1 MALFVTVD
9 ELRDTL
15 GVGTLYPDE
24 VLESACQTAT
34 ETLQQYLWY
43 DYYPVIGGTVQ
54 DNVATVVLSAPVSFT
69 AGEVIEI
76 SSAGSRLNGQHTITA
91 TYPWSQGSGTFPLF
105 TYMFP
110 YNYYTFPKNYS
121 LIQFNTTNKTNMNY
135 RLIKPYGKAL
145 GVDGSDT
152 QDPAYAEIDSIRQ
165 AALMLAIDV
174 WQARQAPSSG
184 GVSVDG
190 VTPSPYRLG
199 NTMLAKVR
207 GLIAPYT
214 NPSAMIG

>member
-15 GVGTLYPDE
+15 GVGTLYSDA

-43 DYYPVIGGTVQ
+43 DSYPVIGGTVQ
-54 DNVATVVLSAPVSFT
+54 NNVVTIVLSAPVSFT
-69 AGEVIEI
+69 AGESIVV
-76 SSAGSRLNGQHTITA
+76 SNSGAKFNGTHTITA

-121 LIQFNTTNKTNMNY
+121 LIQWNDTHANQNY
-135 RLIKPYGKAL
+135 RLIQPYGKAV
-145 GVDGSDT
+145 GEDT
-152 QDPAYAEIDSIRQ
+152 MQTAYADIDSIRQ

-214 NPSAMIG
+214 NPRAMIG

>member
-1 MALFVTVD
+1 MAAYVTVD
-9 ELRDTL
+9 ELRDVL
-15 GVGTLYPDE
+15 GVGTLYSDAT
-24 VLESACQTAT
+24 LEIACTTAT
-34 ETLQQYLWY
+34 ETLQQYLWF
-43 DYYPVIGGTVQ
+43 DSYPVIGGTVQ
-54 DNVATVVLSAPVSFT
+54 SGVATVVLSAPVSFT
-69 AGEVIEI
+69 ATESIVI
-76 SSAGSRLNGQHTITA
+76 SNSGSKLNGTHTITA

-110 YNYYTFPKNYS
+110 YNYYTFPRNYS
-121 LIQFNTTNKTNMNY
+121 LIQFTTNQSDMNY
-135 RLIKPYGKAL
+135 RLIKPYGKAV
-145 GVDGSDT
+145 GADT
-152 QDPAYAEIDSIRQ
+152 METAYASIQSIRQ
-165 AALMLAIDV
+165 AALMLAVDV
-174 WQARQAPSSG
+174 WQSRQAPSSG

>member
-1 MALFVTVD
+1 MALFVTTD
-9 ELRDTL
+9 ELCNTL
-15 GVGTLYPDE
+15 GVGTLYSDDL
-24 VLESACQTAT
+24 LESSCQTAT

-43 DYYPVIGGTVQ
+43 DSYPVIGGTVQ
-54 DNVATVVLSAPVSFT
+54 SGVATVVLSAPVSFT
-69 AGEVIEI
+69 ATESILI
-76 SSAGSRLNGQHTITA
+76 TNAGTKLNGTHTITA

-110 YNYYTFPKNYS
+110 YNYYTFPRNYS
-121 LIQFNTTNKTNMNY
+121 LIQWTINQADMNY
-135 RLIKPYGKAL
+135 RLIKPYGKAT
-145 GVDGSDT
+145 GADT
-152 QDPAYAEIDSIRQ
+152 METAYADIDSIRN

-190 VTPSPYRLG
+190 ITPSPYRLG

-214 NPSAMIG
+214 NPNAMIG

>member
-15 GVGTLYPDE
+15 GVGTLYSDE
-24 VLESACQTAT
+24 LLETVCQTAT

-43 DYYPVIGGTVQ
+43 DSYPVIGGTVQ
-54 DNVATVVLSAPVSFT
+54 SGIATAVISAPISFT
-69 AGEVIEI
+69 ATESVLITNSG
-76 SSAGSRLNGQHTITA
+76 AKLNGTHTITA

-105 TYMFP
+105 TFLFP
-110 YNYYTFPKNYS
+110 YNYYTFPRNYS
-121 LIQFNTTNKTNMNY
+121 LIQWNTNQADMNY
-135 RLIKPYGKAL
+135 RLIQPYGKAI
-145 GVDGSDT
+145 GADT
-152 QDPAYAEIDSIRQ
+152 METAYADIDSIRQ

-214 NPSAMIG
+214 NPRAMIG

>member
-1 MALFVTVD
+1 MALFVTTD
-9 ELRDTL
+9 ELRNTL
-15 GVGTLYPDE
+15 GVGTLYSDDL
-24 VLESACQTAT
+24 LESSCQTAT

-43 DYYPVIGGTVQ
+43 DSYPVIGGTVQ
-54 DNVATVVLSAPVSFT
+54 SGVATVVLSAPVSFT
-69 AGEVIEI
+69 ATESIVITN
-76 SSAGSRLNGQHTITA
+76 AGTKLNGTHTITA

-110 YNYYTFPKNYS
+110 YNYYTFPRNYS
-121 LIQFNTTNKTNMNY
+121 LIQWTINQADMNY
-135 RLIKPYGKAL
+135 RLIKPYGKAT
-145 GVDGSDT
+145 GADT
-152 QDPAYAEIDSIRQ
+152 METAYADIDSIRN

-190 VTPSPYRLG
+190 ITPSPYRLG

-214 NPSAMIG
+214 NPNAMIG

>member
-1 MALFVTVD
+1 MALFVTSD
-9 ELRDTL
+9 ELRNTL
-15 GVGTLYPDE
+15 GVGTLYSDE
-24 VLESACQTAT
+24 LLESACQTAT

-43 DYYPVIGGTVQ
+43 DAYAVIGGTVQ
-54 DNVATVVLSAPVSFT
+54 NGVATVVLSAPVSFT
-69 AGEVIEI
+69 ASESIVI
-76 SSAGSRLNGQHTITA
+76 SNSGTKLNGTHTITA

-110 YNYYTFPKNYS
+110 YNYYTFPRNYS
-121 LIQFNTTNKTNMNY
+121 LIQFTTNEANMNY
-135 RLIKPYGKAL
+135 RLIKPYGKAV
-145 GVDGSDT
+145 GADT
-152 QDPAYAEIDSIRQ
+152 METAYADTDSIRQ

-190 VTPSPYRLG
+190 ITPSPYRLG

-207 GLIAPYT
+207 GLIAPYI
-214 NPSAMIG
+214 NPNAMIG

>member
-1 MALFVTVD
+1 MAAFVTVD
-9 ELRDTL
+9 ELRTVL
-15 GVGTLYPDE
+15 GVGTLYPDAT
-24 VLESACQTAT
+24 LEIACTTAT

-43 DYYPVIGGTVQ
+43 DSYPVIGGTVQ
-54 DNVATVVLSAPVSFT
+54 SGVATVVLSAPVSFT
-69 AGEVIEI
+69 ATESIVI
-76 SSAGSRLNGQHTITA
+76 SNSGSKLNGTHTITA

-110 YNYYTFPKNYS
+110 YNYYTFPRNYS
-121 LIQFNTTNKTNMNY
+121 LIQWTTSEANMNY
-135 RLIKPYGKAL
+135 RLIKPYGKAV
-145 GVDGSDT
+145 GADT
-152 QDPAYAEIDSIRQ
+152 METAYASIQSIRQ
-165 AALMLAIDV
+165 AALMLAVDV
-174 WQARQAPSSG
+174 WQSRQAPSSG

-190 VTPSPYRLG
+190 ITPSPYRLG

>member
-15 GVGTLYPDE
+15 GVGTLYSDAI
-24 VLESACQTAT
+24 LETACQTAT
-34 ETLQQYLWY
+34 ETLQHYLWY
-43 DYYPVIGGTVQ
+43 DRYPVIGGTVQ
-54 DNVATVVLSAPVSFT
+54 DGVATVVLSAPVSFT
-69 AGEVIEI
+69 ATESIHI
-76 SSAGSRLNGQHTITA
+76 ANAGTKLNGQHTITA

-110 YNYYTFPKNYS
+110 YNYYTFPRNYS
-121 LIQFNTTNKTNMNY
+121 LIQWNTNQADMNY
-135 RLIKPYGKAL
+135 RLIKPYGTAT
-145 GVDGSDT
+145 GADT
-152 QDPAYAEIDSIRQ
+152 METAYADIDSVRQ

-184 GVSVDG
+184 GMSVDG
-190 VTPSPYRLG
+190 ITPSPYRMG

-207 GLIAPYT
+207 GLIAPYM
-214 NPSAMIG
+214 NPGAMLG

>member
-15 GVGTLYPDE
+15 GVGTLYPDAT
-24 VLESACQTAT
+24 LESACQTAT

-43 DYYPVIGGTVQ
+43 DSYPVIGGTVQ
-54 DNVATVVLSAPVSFT
+54 SGVATVVLSAPVSFT
-69 AGEVIEI
+69 ATESIVITN
-76 SSAGSRLNGQHTITA
+76 SGTKLNGTHTITA

-110 YNYYTFPKNYS
+110 YNYYTFPRNYS
-121 LIQFNTTNKTNMNY
+121 LIQWNTTQGDMNY
-135 RLIKPYGKAL
+135 RLIQPYGKAI
-145 GVDGSDT
+145 GADT
-152 QDPAYAEIDSIRQ
+152 METAYADIDSIRQ

-214 NPSAMIG
+214 NPRAMIG

>member
-15 GVGTLYPDE
+15 GVGTLYPDT
-24 VLESACQTAT
+24 VLEGACQTAT

-43 DYYPVIGGTVQ
+43 DSYPVIGGTVQ
-54 DNVATVVLSAPVSFT
+54 NNVVTVVLSTPVSFT
-69 AGEVIEI
+69 AGETIVV
-76 SSAGSRLNGQHTITA
+76 SNSGAKFNGTHTITA

-110 YNYYTFPKNYS
+110 YNYYTFPRNYS
-121 LIQFNTTNKTNMNY
+121 LLQWNDTHADQNY
-135 RLIKPYGKAL
+135 RLIQPYGKAV
-145 GVDGSDT
+145 GADT
-152 QDPAYAEIDSIRQ
+152 METAYADIDSIRQ

-184 GVSVDG
+184 GMSVDG
-190 VTPSPYRLG
+190 LTPSPYRMGNGMLG
-199 NTMLAKVR
+199 KVR

-214 NPSAMIG
+214 SPRAMIG